1 MHLASSSRI
10 VIFLMIALVSG
21 SCTNAPEQGSYI
33 TYLGQDTLAAEQ
45 FTVTGNRV
53 EAKVMLRTPST
64 TLRHYTMELDEAG
77 IMRRLEATVRDPASP
92 EAPPLSKDLLLATS
106 SGFERT
112 SSADGEETRRSI
124 ETTPDALP
132 FLDMIH
138 WPFELMLKRAYAADS
153 TTITQNLIAGRRA
166 MPFELVRLSADSMT
180 VRHPS
185 RGIMGVS
192 VDNAG
197 RLQTLD
203 AGATTRKVRVYRKDN
218 IDVDALAAHF
228 ASRDAAGAAFGPLS
242 GRGNH
247 EASVLGATISVD
259 YGQPVKRGR
268 QIFGNLVQWDKLWR
282 TGANRAT
289 HFETDKTLQ
298 FDTVTVPPGT
308 YTLFT
313 IPQPTGGTLIINK
326 QTGQGGTTY
335 NEDQDLGRVAMTRV
349 ALETPVEV
357 FTITTTANGQEG
369 VLQLSWDQTA
379 FTVPFSVKQ

>member
-10 VIFLMIALVSG
+10 VILLLIALVSG

-45 FTVTGNRV
+45 FTVNGNRV

-112 SSADGEETRRSI
+112 RTAEGEETTQSI
-124 ETTPDALP
+124 EADSTALP

-138 WPFELMLKRAYAADS
+138 WPFELMLKRAYAAGG
-153 TTITQNLIAGRRA
+153 TTTQDLIAGRRA
-166 MPFELVRLSADSMT
+166 LAFELQRLSDDSMT
-180 VRHPS
+180 VRHPF

-192 VDNAG
+192 VDAEG

-203 AGATTRKVRVYRKDN
+203 AAATTRKVRVYRKDA
-218 IDVDALAAHF
+218 IDVDALAAQF
-228 ASRDAAGAAFGPLS
+228 AQRDAAGDAFGPLS

-247 EASVLGATISVD
+247 ASTVQGATINID

-268 QIFGNLVQWDKLWR
+268 EIFGKLVPWDTLWR

-298 FDTVTVPPGT
+298 FEAVTVPPGT
-308 YTLFT
+308 YTLYT

-349 ALETPVEV
+349 SLDEPVEV
-357 FTITTTANGQEG
+357 FTISVESQDQQD

>member
-10 VIFLMIALVSG
+10 VILVMIALVSG

-45 FTVTGNRV
+45 FTVKGNRV

-112 SSADGEETRRSI
+112 RTADGEETTLSI
-124 ETTPDALP
+124 EADVTALP

-138 WPFELMLKRAYAADS
+138 WPFELMLKRAYAS
-153 TTITQNLIAGRRA
+153 EGTTTQDLIAGRRA
-166 MPFELVRLSADSMT
+166 LSFELQRLSEDSMT
-180 VRHPS
+180 VRHPF

-192 VDNAG
+192 VDNEG
-197 RLQTLD
+197 RLQKLD
-203 AGATTRKVRVYRKDN
+203 AAATTRKVRVYRKDN
-218 IDVDALAAHF
+218 IDVDALAVQF
-228 ASRDAAGAAFGPLS
+228 ASRDAAGHAFGPLS
-242 GRGNH
+242 GRGSH
-247 EASVLGATISVD
+247 ESTIQGATISID

-268 QIFGNLVQWDKLWR
+268 VIFGKLVPWDTLWR

-298 FDTVTVPPGT
+298 FEAVTVPPGT

-313 IPQPTGGTLIINK
+313 IPQPTGGTLIINT
-326 QTGQGGTTY
+326 QTDQGGTTY
-335 NEDQDLGRVAMTRV
+335 NEDQDLGRVAMNRV
-349 ALETPVEV
+349 SLDEPVEV
-357 FTITTTANGQEG
+357 FTIAVVSQDQQG